1 MCQRRLYHGVMA
13 AMRVRGDGGSG
24 FVVGAVM
31 FASLFPGLLALRVFG
46 DMHPVAILTLSLG
59 GVLAL
64 LSPIPVFVAARLA
77 RQSIELVDG
86 RLRVANHETTVETS
100 VEQLE
105 GLMLFD
111 GRLSWAVVAF
121 KIKGEWVHVD
131 PRGLEREGVAR
142 IFAAIREARPDLA
155 A

>member
-1 MCQRRLYHGVMA
+1 
-13 AMRVRGDGGSG
+13 
-24 FVVGAVM
+24 VVGAVM

-64 LSPIPVFVAARLA
+64 LSPIPVVVAARLA

-86 RLRVANHETTVETS
+86 RLRVANHETAVEIG
-100 VEQLE
+100 VDQLE
-105 GLMLFD
+105 GVMLLD
-111 GRLSWAVVAF
+111 GRLAWAVVAF

-131 PRGLEREGVAR
+131 PRGLDRDAVAKLV
-142 IFAAIREARPDLA
+142 AAIREARPDLA
-155 A
+155 G